1 MPTLDSLPIWLLG
14 LGIFFL
20 RIIDVPISTVRTIS
34 MIQGRARLAV
44 TLAFFEVLVWVTAI
58 SQVVLRIQH
67 SFWLAVFYAA
77 GFSAGTGVGMLVE
90 RRVSLGRYLVRI
102 ISRGRANEIAQAI
115 AADGRVLAT
124 FPGTTP
130 AGPATLVFVSAIGRR
145 VPLVVA
151 AARAADPEAI
161 YTVEPAAA
169 WSENVHPA
177 GPTR

>member
-1 MPTLDSLPIWLLG
+1 MNWLDSLPIWLLG
-14 LGIFFL
+14 LGIFCL

-34 MIQGRARLAV
+34 MIQGRARLTV
-44 TLAFFEVLVWVTAI
+44 TLAFFEVLVWVTAV

-77 GFSAGTGVGMLVE
+77 GFSAGTGVGMIVE

-102 ISRGRANEIAQAI
+102 ISHGRATEVAHAI
-115 AADGRVLAT
+115 AGNGRVLAT
-124 FPGTTP
+124 FPGATL

-151 AARAADPEAI
+151 AARAVDPGAI
-161 YTVEPAAA
+161 YTVESAAG
-169 WSENVHPA
+169 WSENVHP
-177 GPTR
+177 TRQRK

>member
-1 MPTLDSLPIWLLG
+1 MSSLDSLPIWLLG
-14 LGIFFL
+14 LGIFCL
-20 RIIDVPISTVRTIS
+20 RIVDVPISTVRTIS

-44 TLAFFEVLVWVTAI
+44 TLAFFEVLVWVVAV
-58 SQVVLRIQH
+58 SQVVIRIQH

-77 GFSAGTGVGMLVE
+77 GFSAGTGVGMFVE

-102 ISRGRANEIAQAI
+102 ISGGRAAEVGQAI
-115 AADGRVLAT
+115 GDNGRVLAT
-124 FPGTTP
+124 FPGATA

-151 AARAADPEAI
+151 ATRAVDPEAI
-161 YTVEPAAA
+161 YTVESAAG

-177 GPTR
+177 RQRK